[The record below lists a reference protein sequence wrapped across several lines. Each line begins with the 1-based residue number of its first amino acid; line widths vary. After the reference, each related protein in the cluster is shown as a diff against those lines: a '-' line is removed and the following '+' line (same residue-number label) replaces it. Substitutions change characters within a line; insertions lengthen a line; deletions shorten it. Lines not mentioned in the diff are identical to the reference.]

1 MKEIE
6 FLNTISAKLA
16 NNKYLG
22 DDCAYLEEFGLYV
35 TQDTLVE
42 DVHFSLQTTT
52 PEELG
57 WKAAAVNLSDIAAS
71 AAVPLYITVS
81 LSLPE
86 DIDINFVE
94 KLYRGLNKICKKYNV
109 AVIGGDLTRSEKVF
123 ISICAIGKK
132 ISKFNV
138 SRSYAKPDDIVIV
151 TGNHGDS
158 AAGLTLLQEKK
169 TEPDEIIKKHLL
181 PSAQIEKGL
190 ELAKSATRD
199 FALMDTSDGLADA
212 LYKISKASNIAIDI
226 DFSKIPFNPI
236 LKEMFPLSYKELI
249 LWGGE
254 DFELVAVIPET
265 AYKKLDKREF
275 KKIGIARKGNDV
287 YINDN
292 NKILCIDNETFSKKS
307 FKHFKEK

>member
-6 FLNTISAKLA
+6 FLDTISAKLA

-86 DIDINFVE
+86 NTDINFVE

-123 ISICAIGKK
+123 ISIMIY
-132 ISKFNV
+132 V
-138 SRSYAKPDDIVIV
+138 
-151 TGNHGDS
+151 
-158 AAGLTLLQEKK
+158 
-169 TEPDEIIKKHLL
+169 
-181 PSAQIEKGL
+181 
-190 ELAKSATRD
+190 
-199 FALMDTSDGLADA
+199 
-212 LYKISKASNIAIDI
+212 
-226 DFSKIPFNPI
+226 
-236 LKEMFPLSYKELI
+236 
-249 LWGGE
+249 
-254 DFELVAVIPET
+254 
-265 AYKKLDKREF
+265 
-275 KKIGIARKGNDV
+275 
-287 YINDN
+287 
-292 NKILCIDNETFSKKS
+292 
-307 FKHFKEK
+307 